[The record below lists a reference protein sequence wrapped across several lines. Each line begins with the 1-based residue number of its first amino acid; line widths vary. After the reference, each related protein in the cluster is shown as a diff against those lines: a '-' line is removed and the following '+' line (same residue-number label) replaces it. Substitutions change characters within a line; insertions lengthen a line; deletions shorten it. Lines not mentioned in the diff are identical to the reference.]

1 MACQEFTVL
10 YTHQKTKKSKV
21 WQDGVLKTSIGGNKA
36 TLFDDRGQCLESVF
50 VKSQVKPGDDL
61 ESDRYLITIEA
72 AEVTENCGSEQPKK
86 TEVPVLNRNSLKPTG
101 LSLPHLPVGLKRKHT
116 GFQGPRQVEK
126 KMVPM
131 EDDAAIISPSSKWS
145 QSSFPSQLH
154 ITSPLFSTTCK
165 KDAETNLPSHSNND
179 ACASSDRDG
188 MSVSS
193 LVSTSYTGTP
203 KEVIHNRN
211 HSIFIAGQ
219 MESNG
224 QIINGEAVSQNIR
237 SKAQIIALLKSKPT
251 QLCKEQKPSEIT
263 ECFSGCQ
270 PSESTGIL
278 FKRKSETLSGH
289 MDNSHRESTRNIQH
303 QYTTEKTITNNSWDV
318 YMLPNS
324 AELSCDEEV
333 TERRRDKTSNLGLDL
348 QDPYNPKASQFVTA
362 FVQPVE
368 QELNYSCMKLT
379 DQERQYSWD
388 CKTASQASASS
399 RSDWATQLSTINES
413 SGKDQPNTCVLSES
427 NINKESSIQFVS
439 SSEDV
444 YSKSTNGSIT
454 FETNLPKS
462 NEHAVNESLKDLE
475 VSSAQSQ
482 SESLPRINSGSV
494 VNESRISGDV
504 TWASPGAI
512 NEDLTVCEDVSD
524 QDEQFMEINFNLL
537 DAFDFSDTEDKVRES
552 NMFSQGSAC
561 FTKGAMAQNG
571 ERRVHRNCEVM
582 LHNNEERVVKYSTM
596 LGERDDNQI
605 RESLPLKLCDE
616 TYEGFDKHV
625 KDALT
630 PMIELGHSEDENIV
644 EGMSA
649 STLNI
654 ETTGSKKGLDFSP
667 VCTVSDLVVNKKY
680 SNDFVH
686 SGVSNYECDTKN
698 NKFEKTEIISYIP
711 ATLQTSVMDKNPEK
725 DVLHLGGTNSQDS
738 SLENYLGA
746 RGDDIKPVSPL
757 LALPLKAC
765 NSDDPCQYIT
775 DKYCIAFDTLD
786 KEHTQVSRTDT
797 YPLTKGHS
805 SSKGAGIGEMEF
817 ENGSSSMPSILE
829 AREGERMGTDCLKH
843 LVQIDNSS
851 GLPELANG
859 ITLLRSLTEHKT
871 ALESLQM
878 MEDNNG
884 FLYQPET
891 TKEKSEPA
899 EELEG

>member
-21 WQDGVLKTSIGGNKA
+21 WQDGVLKTSIEGNKPNTDRPILFHWQLH
-36 TLFDDRGQCLESVF
+36 TL
-50 VKSQVKPGDDL
+50 
-61 ESDRYLITIEA
+61 DRYLITIEA

-368 QELNYSCMKLT
+368 Q
-379 DQERQYSWD
+379 D
-388 CKTASQASASS
+388 

-504 TWASPGAI
+504 TWAGPGAI

-561 FTKGAMAQNG
+561 LTKGAMAQNG

-582 LHNNEERVVKYSTM
+582 LHSNEERVVKYSTM

-616 TYEGFDKHV
+616 TYEGFDKH
-625 KDALT
+625 
-630 PMIELGHSEDENIV
+630 DENIV

-746 RGDDIKPVSPL
+746 RVDDIKPVSPL

-884 FLYQPET
+884 LLYQPET